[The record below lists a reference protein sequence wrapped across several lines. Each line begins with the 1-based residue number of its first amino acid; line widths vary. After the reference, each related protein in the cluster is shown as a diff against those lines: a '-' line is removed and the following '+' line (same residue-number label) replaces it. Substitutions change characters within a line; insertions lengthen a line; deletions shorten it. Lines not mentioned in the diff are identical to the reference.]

1 MNAIVSRR
9 RRGTSGA
16 LAPLLAVLVALG
28 SGWGCGEAGDR
39 SLEGTTAPVAPVVV
53 TTAPAVQRP
62 IERSIEVVGTL
73 FGWEEVTLGSK
84 QTGRVIAVKHDV
96 GDRVSPGESLVEL
109 DPVDARFAVE
119 ESRSRL
125 LGELVK
131 LGISSEVA
139 DRFTS
144 QYGISEAILQND
156 EVVEII
162 RNTPPVKQ
170 AQATLEL
177 AEIRLNRQRQLASR
191 SAGTV
196 QELQDAE
203 SEKRVAEAALDNAT
217 LTARTVI
224 ANALSTYVAM
234 EQATEVLR
242 EMTIEA
248 PRPSV
253 LPPGVESMGE
263 LRYAISQRYVA
274 EGQFLR
280 PGDSVYDLVLEH
292 PLRLRADVPERYGAR
307 VAEGQS
313 VELSVASHP
322 GTSFRGT
329 ISRINPRIDPVS
341 RTFEVEAEVAN
352 EDLVLRPGSFAK
364 ARVVTLREDDA
375 TLVPIEAVVRF
386 AGVVKLFLVDP
397 ESGGDRVR
405 EVQVRTGVQSGEM
418 IEILDGL
425 PEGSVVITSGQ
436 TRLADGSTIVLR
448 GEVGAE
454 AIEGQEGDAPS
465 PEVAGQGE

>member
-1 MNAIVSRR
+1 V
-9 RRGTSGA
+9 
-16 LAPLLAVLVALG
+16 
-28 SGWGCGEAGDR
+28 
-39 SLEGTTAPVAPVVV
+39 EGTTAPVAPVVV
-53 TTAPAVQRP
+53 TTAPAIRQPV
-62 IERSIEVVGTL
+62 ERSIEVVGTL

-96 GDRVSPGESLVEL
+96 GDRVSPGEALVEL

-119 ESRSRL
+119 EARSRL

-144 QYGISEAILQND
+144 QYGISEAILEND
-156 EVVEII
+156 EVIQIV

-203 SEKRVAEAALDNAT
+203 SEVRVAEAALDNAI

-253 LPPGVESMGE
+253 LPPGVETMGE
-263 LRYAISQRYVA
+263 LRYAVSQRYVS

-280 PGDSVYDLVLEH
+280 PGDPVYDLVLEH

-307 VAEGQS
+307 VAEGQA

-322 GTSFRGT
+322 GTTFRGT

-386 AGVVKLFLVDP
+386 AGVVKLFLLDP
-397 ESGGDRVR
+397 ESNGDRVE
-405 EVQVRTGVQSGEM
+405 EVQVRTGVQTGEL

-436 TRLADGSTIVLR
+436 TRLADGSTVVLR
-448 GEVGAE
+448 EGVDAGATE
-454 AIEGQEGDAPS
+454 EGGDEPS
-465 PEVAGQGE
+465 GLEEPGG